1 MKIFNTIIAAIVDNL
16 EDLFSCPLKFLGF
29 FQQMTSDALIRGNP
43 KSCCLLVSLFTWS
56 LLTFTVLSLLSS

>member
-29 FQQMTSDALIRGNP
+29 CQQMTSDALIRGNP
-43 KSCCLLVSLFTWS
+43 KSCCLLVSFRGQMKRSSEW
-56 LLTFTVLSLLSS
+56 LTKF